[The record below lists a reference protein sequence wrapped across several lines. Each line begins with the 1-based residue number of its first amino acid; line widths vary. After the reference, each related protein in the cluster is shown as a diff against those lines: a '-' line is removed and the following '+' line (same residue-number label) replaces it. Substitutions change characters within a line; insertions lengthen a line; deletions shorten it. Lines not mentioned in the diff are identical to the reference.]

1 MVWVVV
7 CAILLGSAMWGAY
20 MAAERARDT
29 IEQELQYSGQATN
42 MARAG
47 ITEALSWF
55 RRQSTQPVTVFA
67 PRRDLLLDPP
77 VNETDD
83 PAIGIVRS
91 LEISPMAR
99 VWARYEVRIDRVLDV
114 TQQRGLPGFGG
125 VWQIDSEGILYR
137 NVDDTVAFDQPPNV
151 VLARV
156 RLATEIR
163 RLVIVLPAPAATC
176 TASPATSVFNTRS
189 KVIGGAGMGCV
200 YPAAVGAPSI
210 TGTISGTPAQSTV
223 NPYKGTIP
231 EVFGV
236 TDAELRSL
244 ADQYTSDPTGIT
256 SPLPSDK
263 LIYMDGDI
271 TFDASR
277 PLDGTAVLVV
287 NGNVTVAAST
297 NAVFNGLL
305 YVNGSCTI
313 NAPALVR
320 GVVVTNGGLTLT
332 GTGDYVEVDYDDAI
346 LGQLL
351 NTLGQYRY
359 SRPVSLVE

>member
-7 CAILLGSAMWGAY
+7 CAVLLMSAIYAAY
-20 MAAERARDT
+20 EAAERTRDT

-67 PRRDLLLDPP
+67 PRQDLAADPP
-77 VNETDD
+77 VNETEDTT
-83 PAIGIVRS
+83 IGIVRS

-114 TQQRGLPGFGG
+114 TQERGLPGFGG

-137 NVDDTVAFDQPPNV
+137 NVDAAVAYNQPPNV
-151 VLARV
+151 ILARV
-156 RLATEIR
+156 RVTTEIR
-163 RLVIVLPAPAATC
+163 RLVIVLPAPSATC
-176 TASPATSVFNTRS
+176 TASPSTSVFNLRS
-189 KVIGGAGMGCV
+189 KVIGGGGMGCV
-200 YPAAVGAPSI
+200 YPSAVGAPTVS
-210 TGTISGTPAQSTV
+210 GTISGTPAQSTV

-231 EVFGV
+231 DVFGV

-244 ADQYTSDPTGIT
+244 ADQYTSDPAAIT
-256 SPLPSDK
+256 SPLPKDK
-263 LIYMDGDI
+263 LLYVDGAI
-271 TFDASR
+271 TFDATR

-287 NGNVTVAAST
+287 NGNVTIAAST
-297 NAVFNGLL
+297 NAVFNGLM
-305 YVNGSCTI
+305 YVNGTCVI

-320 GVVVTNGGLTLT
+320 GVVITNGGLTLT
-332 GTGDYVEVDYDDAI
+332 GVGDYVEVDYDSAI
-346 LGQLL
+346 LSQLL
-351 NTLGQYRY
+351 KTLGQYRY
-359 SRPVSLVE
+359 SRPISLVE